1 MEATNE
7 SVNVEVSF
15 QCEAFVAFEKGFR
28 WFEVEEVYNSIQ
40 LLISEE
46 LCDLAAKNI
55 WGP

>member
-28 WFEVEEVYNSIQ
+28 WFEVEEVCNSIQ
-40 LLISEE
+40 LLMSEE

>member
-7 SVNVEVSF
+7 SVNVEVYS

-28 WFEVEEVYNSIQ
+28 WFEVEKVCNSIQ
-40 LLISEE
+40 LLMSKE

-55 WGP
+55 WCP

>member
-1 MEATNE
+1 METTNDG
-7 SVNVEVSF
+7 VNVEMSS

-28 WFEVEEVYNSIQ
+28 WFEVEKVCSSIQ
-40 LLISEE
+40 LLMSKE